1 MQAADVRNTGG
12 SHSADRND
20 RERDREGRSGD
31 RGGSTAATNHVGS
44 ANEKER
50 GQNGEIDYRKVSRIK
65 HTYPKSQIF
74 VLKFNFDQTPTF
86 SQKKKKKI
94 DNFSR
99 EIKVVNS

>member
-12 SHSADRND
+12 SHGADRND

-50 GQNGEIDYRKVSRIK
+50 GQNGEIDYRKVKLAVIAFK
-65 HTYPKSQIF
+65 ANLAIF
-74 VLKFNFDQTPTF
+74 CIFAVMGTIPNRQFEVT
-86 SQKKKKKI
+86 
-94 DNFSR
+94 
-99 EIKVVNS
+99 

>member
-12 SHSADRND
+12 SHGADRND

-31 RGGSTAATNHVGS
+31 RGGSTAPTNHVGS

-50 GQNGEIDYRKVSRIK
+50 GQNGEIDYRKVCKIK
-65 HTYPKSQIF
+65 HTIRKVKFLSKNSILTKPNFLPKF
-74 VLKFNFDQTPTF
+74 FF
-86 SQKKKKKI
+86 

>member
-12 SHSADRND
+12 SHGADRND

-50 GQNGEIDYRKVSRIK
+50 GQNGEIDYRKVCKKKLALLALTHNS
-65 HTYPKSQIF
+65 KSQIF
-74 VLKFNFDQTPTF
+74 VQKLNFD
-86 SQKKKKKI
+86 
-94 DNFSR
+94 
-99 EIKVVNS
+99 

>member
-50 GQNGEIDYRKVSRIK
+50 GQNGEIDYRKVKLAVIAFLRQILQFSVFCS
-65 HTYPKSQIF
+65 YGNNPK
-74 VLKFNFDQTPTF
+74 
-86 SQKKKKKI
+86 
-94 DNFSR
+94 
-99 EIKVVNS
+99 